1 MLVNSIR
8 ECMKSVF
15 VAFFFVI
22 FIFRDLE
29 QMSQVTGASPI
40 FLDATTDF
48 NTEGGP
54 VGGQT
59 RISLRN
65 EHLSYIFTWY
75 SLCGI
80 TSFMWYRQFLRRI

>member
-1 MLVNSIR
+1 MYEKCVCCI
-8 ECMKSVF
+8 
-15 VAFFFVI
+15 FFVI

-48 NTEGGP
+48 NAEGGP